1 MAFYQL
7 ARKQILSAGI
17 EEVWNFI
24 SSPGNLK
31 EITPDYLDFD
41 ITSKD
46 IPEKIYPG
54 MIITYKVK
62 PLLGIPLSWVSEIT
76 HIVENQFFVDEQRIG
91 PYAFWHHQH
100 LIEPFEKG
108 VLMTDIIS
116 YMPPLSFLG
125 SLANKLFIGKH
136 LARIISY
143 RENAIK
149 KRFPQNKVS

>member
-7 ARKQILSAGI
+7 ASKQIIPAGI

-46 IPEKIYPG
+46 LPEKIYPG
-54 MIITYKVK
+54 MIIIYKVK

-100 LIEPFEKG
+100 LIESFEKG

-125 SLANKLFIGKH
+125 SLANKLFIRKH
-136 LARIISY
+136 LARIFSY

-149 KRFPQNKVS
+149 KRFP